1 MSSDEGEFGLAAL
14 MGDAVPGPA
23 GSGPSAPDR
32 NLGLEL
38 VRVTEAAALAAAR
51 LMGRGEED
59 AAEEAAIRAMRLLMD
74 TIPMD
79 GVVVI
84 GEGDK
89 DRAAVLY
96 TGEHMGRGDGP
107 AVDIAVDAV
116 DGRRLAARGMNGAL
130 TVAALA
136 ERGSIFDP
144 GPCRYMDKIA
154 VGPDAAD
161 VIDIAVPV
169 AENLRRIAAATR
181 RPIRDLTVVVLD
193 RPRHAELVEDIRA
206 AGARVRFILAGDVGG
221 AVTAARRGTGVD
233 ALFGIGG
240 TAEGVIAACAIKCLG
255 GAIQGRLVPADDE
268 ERGAAVAAGYDLDR
282 VLTTDD
288 LVSGEDVFFAATGI
302 TGGDLLEGVRYD
314 GETTITQSLAMR
326 TRSGTVR
333 RIDAEHQRA
342 KLKAYSA
349 IEY

>member
-1 MSSDEGEFGLAAL
+1 MRDDDLGLAGL
-14 MGDAVPGPA
+14 MREGASGSPEPLG
-23 GSGPSAPDR
+23 GSGRAAPDR

-130 TVAALA
+130 SAAALA
-136 ERGSIFDP
+136 ERGSMFDP
-144 GPCRYMDKIA
+144 GPCRYMDKIV
-154 VGPDAAD
+154 VGADAAD

-181 RPIRDLTVVVLD
+181 RPMFRPHCRGPRPAAPCGPDRRD
-193 RPRHAELVEDIRA
+193 P
-206 AGARVRFILAGDVGG
+206 GG
-221 AVTAARRGTGVD
+221 
-233 ALFGIGG
+233 GG
-240 TAEGVIAACAIKCLG
+240 PGPAHP
-255 GAIQGRLVPADDE
+255 GR
-268 ERGAAVAAGYDLDR
+268 
-282 VLTTDD
+282 
-288 LVSGEDVFFAATGI
+288 
-302 TGGDLLEGVRYD
+302 
-314 GETTITQSLAMR
+314 
-326 TRSGTVR
+326 
-333 RIDAEHQRA
+333 
-342 KLKAYSA
+342 
-349 IEY
+349 

>member
-1 MSSDEGEFGLAAL
+1 MNDDDLGLAAL
-14 MGDAVPGPA
+14 MGDAAPGRA

-74 TIPMD
+74 TIPME

-154 VGPDAAD
+154 VGRDAAD

-181 RPIRDLTVVVLD
+181 RPISDLTVVVLD
-193 RPRHAELVEDIRA
+193 RPRHAGLVDRA

-233 ALFGIGG
+233 ALLGIGG

>member
-1 MSSDEGEFGLAAL
+1 MRDDDLGLAGLIREGASGSPEPL
-14 MGDAVPGPA
+14 G
-23 GSGPSAPDR
+23 GSGRAAPDR
-32 NLGLEL
+32 NLSLEL

-130 TVAALA
+130 SAAALA
-136 ERGSIFDP
+136 ERGSMFDP
-144 GPCRYMDKIA
+144 GPSYMDKIA
-154 VGPDAAD
+154 VGADAAG

-169 AENLRRIAAATR
+169 AETSAGSPPPPAADFRSHGRGPRPAAPCGPDRRD
-181 RPIRDLTVVVLD
+181 P
-193 RPRHAELVEDIRA
+193 
-206 AGARVRFILAGDVGG
+206 GCGG
-221 AVTAARRGTGVD
+221 PGPAHP
-233 ALFGIGG
+233 
-240 TAEGVIAACAIKCLG
+240 
-255 GAIQGRLVPADDE
+255 GR
-268 ERGAAVAAGYDLDR
+268 
-282 VLTTDD
+282 
-288 LVSGEDVFFAATGI
+288 
-302 TGGDLLEGVRYD
+302 
-314 GETTITQSLAMR
+314 
-326 TRSGTVR
+326 
-333 RIDAEHQRA
+333 
-342 KLKAYSA
+342 
-349 IEY
+349 